1 MNRRA
6 WVRAVG
12 AAAFCAPARLAAQGL
27 TAIRIAS
34 AAADDDTP
42 GLYAIHADLFKN
54 EGLSVT
60 FDVMANGAA
69 VAAAV
74 VGGSLQFG
82 QSGLLTP
89 IQAYLRGIPFKFVAP
104 TGVYV
109 SDAPYA
115 LMLVKKDSPI
125 RVARDLNGKTI
136 AAPSVKDLNAVAQL
150 LWIDRNGG
158 DSKTV
163 KQVELTYAAMLP
175 ALEEGRV
182 DAAMLLQPAL
192 QAALDSGQTRV
203 LAAPHD
209 AIAKRFTISGWFTT
223 TGYIAANADVVR
235 RFARA
240 LHAAAIYANRH
251 HAETV
256 PLLAAFTKVDPQTIE
271 RSTREVFAETFEARD
286 FQPVIDAAANYG
298 VIERRFDAREIIA
311 SNAA

>member
-1 MNRRA
+1 VNRRA
-6 WVRAVG
+6 WLHAATLLPAGTFVGRAVE
-12 AAAFCAPARLAAQGL
+12 AQDL
-27 TAIRIAS
+27 IPIRIAS
-34 AAADDDTP
+34 APADDVTP

-54 EGLSVT
+54 EGLSVQ
-60 FDVMANGAA
+60 FDAMANGAA

-82 QSGLLTP
+82 QSGVLTP
-89 IQAYLRGIPFKFVAP
+89 IAAYLRGIPFKFVAP

-125 RVARDLNGKTI
+125 RSARDLNGKTI

-158 DSKTV
+158 DSKSV
-163 KQVELTYAAMLP
+163 RQIELTYAAMLP
-175 ALEEGRV
+175 ALDEGRV

-192 QAALDSGQTRV
+192 QAALESGRTRV

-223 TGYIAANADVVR
+223 AQYIATNGDAVR

-240 LHAAAIYANRH
+240 LRAAAIYANRH

-256 PLLAAFTKVDPQTIE
+256 PLLAAFTGIEPQTIE
-271 RSTREVFAETFEARD
+271 RSTREVFAETFEPRD
-286 FQPVIDAAANYG
+286 FQPVIDAAASYHA
-298 VIERRFDAREIIA
+298 IERRFDAREIIA
-311 SNAA
+311 